1 VTALELRAADEPTTF
16 KLSELTLDAALLLR
30 HLDAETAASY
40 AEVLKAKRELPPIG
54 VMRVASDAPDES
66 PVLLIVDGQHRY
78 RAHQLAKRE
87 KIVCQVLDGDR
98 AAACLASAS
107 ANAEHGK
114 QRSPEHKA
122 AAVLAL
128 RAEPFY
134 ADKSVRWIA
143 DACRVSP
150 TFASKVLATVH
161 VDGSDEPRATKGK
174 DGKIRKAPRK
184 PKRPPFD
191 APKQVKTLARVIDQ
205 LAKKWPADVAVDP
218 LLELLFARAADLEK
232 RKQPAHAAE

>member
-1 VTALELRAADEPTTF
+1 MSLDLRAADDPTAF
-16 KLSELTLDAALLLR
+16 KLSELTLEPALLLR
-30 HLDAETAASY
+30 SLDEDTAASY
-40 AEVLKAKRELPPIG
+40 AEVLKAKRELPPIV
-54 VMRVASDAPDES
+54 VMRVANDAPDEPS
-66 PVLLIVDGQHRY
+66 LLIVVDGQHRY

-87 KIVCQVLDGDR
+87 KIACQVLEGTR
-98 AAACLASAS
+98 ADALLASAS

-161 VDGSDEPRATKGK
+161 VDGSEEPRTSKGR
-174 DGKIRKAPRK
+174 DGKVRKAPRK
-184 PKRPPFD
+184 PKRKPFD
-191 APKQVKTLARVIDQ
+191 AARHVKVLARVIDG
-205 LAKKWPADVAVDP
+205 LAKRWPAHVSTEALVA
-218 LLELLFARAADLEK
+218 LLLARASDLEA
-232 RKQPAHAAE
+232 RKPTAA